1 MARIKTRNAA
11 GGEFTFPNQVDLARA
26 VQEGWITREW
36 QIFHATTSHWL
47 PITVHPAFGQA
58 FATRRDYQPAPR
70 PSAELILTFPG
81 SHDVPAAQPEGHRSP
96 AQTYG
101 HRRNPVIRQAWI
113 VMFLLALLAAAM
125 AMACSS

>member
-58 FATRRDYQPAPR
+58 FAARRDYQPAPR
-70 PSAELILTFPG
+70 PSAELILAFPG
-81 SHDVPAAQPEGHRSP
+81 SEGVPAPRTDSHHPA

-101 HRRNPVIRQAWI
+101 HRRNPVIRQALI
-113 VMFLLALLAAAM
+113 VMLVLALLAAAM
-125 AMACSS
+125 ATACSG